1 MNPFQKRAELSVAVA
16 LAVPKARLLFWL
28 SLGTPERRSLPLSAR
43 VSRGCWRRRRAD
55 AEVPT
60 YLVEAK
66 EAQLP
71 HHIQGTDPGPC
82 GDLSSHLQTDFN
94 DLQRIGENHLGSSS
108 LQEPQGKGN
117 MDGRQECRLLSS
129 SEGHFEA
136 LAMWQHFSAVVLQLS
151 LINLHTKDGVFS
163 PESQKEKWLRRE
175 EEKEQPLR
183 EEELRS
189 EQAEDKS
196 KACLAVDRL

>member
-1 MNPFQKRAELSVAVA
+1 MSEHL
-16 LAVPKARLLFWL
+16 
-28 SLGTPERRSLPLSAR
+28 SLPLSAR
-43 VSRGCWRRRRAD
+43 VSRGCCRRRHGD

-108 LQEPQGKGN
+108 LQEAQGNLN
-117 MDGRQECRLLSS
+117 MDRMQVSELKWDELWSFGDVEAFLHSS
-129 SEGHFEA
+129 FPII
-136 LAMWQHFSAVVLQLS
+136 
-151 LINLHTKDGVFS
+151 LINFNTKDAFF
-163 PESQKEKWLRRE
+163 
-175 EEKEQPLR
+175 PLR
-183 EEELRS
+183 VRKKNGF
-189 EQAEDKS
+189 DGRRKKS
-196 KACLAVDRL
+196 SHWEKNN

>member
-1 MNPFQKRAELSVAVA
+1 MSEHL
-16 LAVPKARLLFWL
+16 
-28 SLGTPERRSLPLSAR
+28 SLPLSAR
-43 VSRGCWRRRRAD
+43 VSRGCCRRRHGD

-108 LQEPQGKGN
+108 LQEAQGNLN
-117 MDGRQECRLLSS
+117 MDRRHECRFRSS
-129 SEGHFEA
+129 SEMNFEA
-136 LAMWQHFSAVVLQLS
+136 LVMWKHFSTVVFQLS
-151 LINLHTKDGVFS
+151 
-163 PESQKEKWLRRE
+163 
-175 EEKEQPLR
+175 
-183 EEELRS
+183 
-189 EQAEDKS
+189 
-196 KACLAVDRL
+196 